1 MANSTVKIT
10 DLAGNLMQQGLS
22 LGGQYTWNCTN
33 RSGATVKA
41 GIYLVFAALPDG
53 SQGVVTKIMVI
64 K

>member
-10 DLAGNLMQQGLS
+10 DMSGNLINQGVS
-22 LGGQYTWNCTN
+22 LGGQYQWNCAN
-33 RSGATVKA
+33 RSGAIVKA